1 MAVCVLDAAIAVS
14 WCIPSETY
22 DAAAAALD
30 AIVRGG
36 ALAPGL
42 WPIEVANA
50 LLMAERRQRI
60 SEAQRLRALQA
71 LAELDIEVDVQDAA
85 VIWGRVSHLAQI
97 HHLTVYDAT
106 YLDLALRRSL
116 PIATTDKALARAADA
131 TGLGV
136 FG

>member
-14 WCIPSETY
+14 WCIPSETD

-42 WPIEVANA
+42 WSIEVANA

-71 LAELDIEVDVQDAA
+71 LVELDIEVDAQEAA

-97 HHLTVYDAT
+97 HRLTVYDAT
-106 YLDLALRRSL
+106 YLELALRRSL
-116 PIATTDKALARAADA
+116 PLATTDKALARAAEA

-136 FG
+136 LV